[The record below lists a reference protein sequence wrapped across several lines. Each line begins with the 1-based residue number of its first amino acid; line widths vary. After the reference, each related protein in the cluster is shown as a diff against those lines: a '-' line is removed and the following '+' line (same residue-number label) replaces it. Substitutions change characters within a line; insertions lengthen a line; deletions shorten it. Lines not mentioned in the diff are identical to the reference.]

1 MKKYNFSAGPSIL
14 DPQVVRETIENID
27 NSNKLSL
34 IELSHRGPEIQKLF
48 ADTKALVKEMLHLDD
63 RFEVLFLH
71 GGASL
76 QNCMIP
82 YNIRTKGIAAYT
94 DTGIWAHKAI
104 EESSIIRETKVVASS
119 KDANYSFLPSIGD
132 WDEEGYLHLTS
143 NNTVHGTQYHSF
155 PKLRKAS
162 LLVDMSSDI
171 LSRKV
176 DYNQFSLIYAGLQKN
191 LGTAGGCLVIVDK
204 NILEEEYRLPKML
217 DYKEHI
223 KAESMVNTPP
233 VFAVLMCNIVL
244 RWIAANGGVEEME
257 KRSIQ
262 KARLLYDEI
271 DRNPLIEGFVR
282 EEDRSLINASFKTSS
297 PSLETELLNYLKTKG
312 IEGIDG
318 HRSKGGFR
326 ASMYNMM
333 PVSHVEYLVD
343 CLQKFSK

>member
-1 MKKYNFSAGPSIL
+1 MIKYNFSAGPSIL

-34 IELSHRGPEIQKLF
+34 IELSHRGTEIQKLF
-48 ADTKALVKEMLHLDD
+48 ADTKALVKEMLDLDD
-63 RFEVLFLH
+63 RYEVLFLH

-104 EESSIIRETKVVASS
+104 EESMIIRETKVLGSS
-119 KDANYSFLPSIGD
+119 KESNYSYLPSIGD
-132 WDEEGYLHLTS
+132 WDEDGYLHLTS
-143 NNTVHGTQYHSF
+143 NNTVHGSQYHSY
-155 PKLRKAS
+155 PNLKKAS
-162 LLVDMSSDI
+162 LVVDMSSDI

-176 DYNQFSLIYAGLQKN
+176 NYNQFTLIYAGLQKN
-191 LGTAGGCLVIVDK
+191 LGTAGGSLVIVDK
-204 NILEEEYRLPKML
+204 TILEEEYKLPKML

-244 RWIAANGGVEEME
+244 RWILNNGGVEEME
-257 KRSIQ
+257 KRNAR
-262 KARLLYDEI
+262 KAHLLYTEI
-271 DRNPLIEGFVR
+271 DQNPLLEAFVR
-282 EEDRSLINASFKTSS
+282 VEDRSLTNATFKTKD
-297 PSLETELLNYLKTKG
+297 PNLESELYTYLKEKG
-312 IEGIDG
+312 IVGIDG
-318 HRSKGGFR
+318 HRNKGGFR

-343 CLQKFSK
+343 CLKNFGK